1 MMEQCE
7 MYRHGYF
14 HAERLQEEKDV
25 QDLKNEVTVMV
36 NRIELLQLHCR
47 LASDIFI
54 PTTYVSKT
62 IHDCKYTRERNIMHL
77 RKLMGQDLGSCS
89 VEELNEITI
98 QIERSL
104 TLIRSRKVTFFLRK
118 GKKGKL
124 TSFLLRKRKKGKLT
138 QRITNKT

>member
-54 PTTYVSKT
+54 PTTYMFLKQYMIVNTLVNAISC
-62 IHDCKYTRERNIMHL
+62 I
-77 RKLMGQDLGSCS
+77 LGS
-89 VEELNEITI
+89 LWDKI
-98 QIERSL
+98 
-104 TLIRSRKVTFFLRK
+104 
-118 GKKGKL
+118 
-124 TSFLLRKRKKGKLT
+124 
-138 QRITNKT
+138 